1 MALMRAND
9 RLRILAWYDHAGL
22 VAAHRPA
29 VDFVGTI
36 IRVHDVAG
44 GVILSVKVTGSKGP
58 SPSGPATWSPPR
70 NPRFVMATIVWSLLK
85 RSRQDDAR
93 SLPALR
99 PRPEH
104 RSGTARRWAEPRGVI
119 LIANLCSEP
128 HAGSSDGLVAFSSA
142 RLEGAASEVLVRT
155 GHFCL
160 RHPDVIREVGR
171 ILRPWSMD
179 HAGLNNPNPQR

>member
-1 MALMRAND
+1 MA
-9 RLRILAWYDHAGL
+9 
-22 VAAHRPA
+22 
-29 VDFVGTI
+29 
-36 IRVHDVAG
+36 
-44 GVILSVKVTGSKGP
+44 S
-58 SPSGPATWSPPR
+58 
-70 NPRFVMATIVWSLLK
+70 IVWSLLK

-104 RSGTARRWAEPRGVI
+104 RSWTARRWAALRGVI
-119 LIANLCSEP
+119 LIADLCGEP
-128 HAGSSDGLVAFSSA
+128 HAGSSDGLVADPGA

-160 RHPDVIREVGR
+160 RHPDVIRKVGR

-179 HAGLNNPNPQR
+179 YAGLNKPDPQR